1 MLQEPKPDF
10 NFNDI
15 TLGPPNGLQG
25 GSYFTKLLIKGEP
38 LYLQIPK
45 CTTKQGLVVTEKK
58 KYCDLMFSR
67 DAADVIS
74 WFENIERHVQQ
85 LMFSKKNIWFHD
97 DLEFSDIENAFTSP
111 IRSYK
116 SGNNYLVRCVI
127 PKVISPETIS
137 CFNENEEPIDLAQL
151 NEENVEII
159 PLVEL
164 QGVRFSSKNFQ
175 IEISLRQ
182 LMVIKKKELFKR
194 CLIRMRDNSEE
205 DNESVET
212 KKTVSVDT
220 QQEEVDTQ
228 KENMETE
235 QEQVD
240 TQKENMETEQEQV
253 DTQQEEVDTQQE
265 EVDTQ
270 QEQDDAHQEP
280 VERDIKPE
288 DYVKNDN
295 TRQDKDNVIQLEQT
309 EIQEE
314 EISGQQEQVEEVLEP
329 PSILEPIEV
338 SLEDIKIE
346 NQEDNLT
353 LKRPNEVYYTM
364 WREARQKARLAKQE
378 ALAAYLEAKKIKENY
393 MLEGINSDSDEEEM
407 ENQQHLA

>member
-10 NFNDI
+10 DFNDI

-67 DAADVIS
+67 DAVDVIS

-137 CFNENEEPIDLAQL
+137 CFNENEEPIDLAQI

-194 CLIRMRDNSEE
+194 CLIRMRDVSEQ
-205 DNESVET
+205 DSESVET

-220 QQEEVDTQ
+220 QQEEVDT
-228 KENMETE
+228 K
-235 QEQVD
+235 QEEVNTKQEEVD
-240 TQKENMETEQEQV
+240 TQQVQDDIQHEQV
-253 DTQQEEVDTQQE
+253 KTQQEEVDTQQ
-265 EVDTQ
+265 V
-270 QEQDDAHQEP
+270 QDDIQHEQVGTQQEP
-280 VERDIKPE
+280 VESNIKSE
-288 DYVKNDN
+288 DSVKNEN
-295 TRQDKDNVIQLEQT
+295 TRQDKGNEIKLEKT

-314 EISGQQEQVEEVLEP
+314 EISSQQEQVEEVLEP